1 MSRKRLATDQKILRV
16 PLQSL
21 SSKNRY
27 HAAARKW
34 VQKAIGAG
42 LLSIADLKAAEA
54 SCTMRGVA
62 EAGKTVILYPLSE
75 SLESPCEPTSEGT

>member
-42 LLSIADLKAAEA
+42 LISIADLKAAEA
-54 SCTMRGVA
+54 SCTRRGERRRA
-62 EAGKTVILYPLSE
+62 KDGQPPLPA
-75 SLESPCEPTSEGT
+75 LREP